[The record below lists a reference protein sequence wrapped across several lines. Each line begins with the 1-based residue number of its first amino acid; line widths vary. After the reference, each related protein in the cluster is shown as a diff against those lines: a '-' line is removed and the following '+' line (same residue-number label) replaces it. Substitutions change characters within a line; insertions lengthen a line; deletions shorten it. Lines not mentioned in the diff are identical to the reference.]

1 MPETKIEREIRS
13 WNIFGKHADGTVN
26 VSDGVNHQL
35 FEHLHLEIAK
45 AICHARTV
53 FLGRIK
59 NIRAGKSVSITDGK
73 YT

>member
-1 MPETKIEREIRS
+1 MSETKVERETRP
-13 WNIFGKHADGTVN
+13 WTVFGQHADGTVN

-35 FEHLHLEIAK
+35 YEHLHIERAK
-45 AICHARTV
+45 SICRARQV

-59 NIRAGKSVSITDGK
+59 TVMSGKAVSITDGA